1 MNKVPELA
9 ESFLDGAEALL
20 ADRHHGVLLAAVTL
34 ILRLCD
40 NEQKALNDVRVN
52 RGSDARIANANPDS
66 ITRRFARAFPTW

>member
-1 MNKVPELA
+1 VNKVPELA

-40 NEQKALNDVRVN
+40 GENETYSETDFLRRWSGKRVWKSGFQKGLARVE
-52 RGSDARIANANPDS
+52 
-66 ITRRFARAFPTW
+66 